1 MKKIRMKIFETNS
14 SSVHSLVI
22 AKDMLEDSYLKIYK
36 DGKIHIKPLYFSEN
50 IPFIS
55 TQEEKLA
62 YLITQVCYRNNISN
76 PSDIEDDYE
85 FGIIS
90 DTICEYTGAKGIKVL
105 RGEAYLN
112 HQVVDDDFICDI
124 YCKDSLLS
132 FIFGKGVMVKQW
144 QD

>member
-36 DGKIHIKPLYFSEN
+36 DEKIHIKPLYFSED

-90 DTICEYTGAKGIKVL
+90 DAICKYTGAKGIKVL
-105 RGEAYLN
+105 RGGWLHMRYL
-112 HQVVDDDFICDI
+112 
-124 YCKDSLLS
+124 L
-132 FIFGKGVMVKQW
+132 
-144 QD
+144 